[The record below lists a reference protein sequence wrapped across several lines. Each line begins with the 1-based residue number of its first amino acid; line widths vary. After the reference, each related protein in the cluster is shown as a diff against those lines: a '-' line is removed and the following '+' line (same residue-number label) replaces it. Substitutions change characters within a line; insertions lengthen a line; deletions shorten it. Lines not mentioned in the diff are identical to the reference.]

1 MNGFRRIVLAALCA
15 GVAAGIA
22 LTAVQAIKVLPLVA
36 AAENFEDDGH
46 GAHGD
51 GHRHAGGEGARRLV
65 LTALVNAL
73 AGCAFALLL
82 VAGLSLAPPADWR
95 LGFAWGVA
103 GFAAFSLA
111 PAAGLPPQLPGS
123 LSAALE
129 ARQLWWAG
137 CAAATAGGLALIVF
151 IPTLWARAAG
161 VALILL
167 PHAAGAPRPESD
179 AHGGA
184 LPAELAAS
192 FVGAGL
198 AANFVFWLTIGGLGA
213 WAFVRLESPPP
224 GR

>member
-15 GVAAGIA
+15 GVAAGIT

-46 GAHGD
+46 GAHDD
-51 GHRHAGGEGARRLV
+51 GHRHAGGEGGARRLV

-123 LSAALE
+123 LSAAL
-129 ARQLWWAG
+129 
-137 CAAATAGGLALIVF
+137 
-151 IPTLWARAAG
+151 
-161 VALILL
+161 
-167 PHAAGAPRPESD
+167 
-179 AHGGA
+179 
-184 LPAELAAS
+184 
-192 FVGAGL
+192 
-198 AANFVFWLTIGGLGA
+198 
-213 WAFVRLESPPP
+213 
-224 GR
+224 